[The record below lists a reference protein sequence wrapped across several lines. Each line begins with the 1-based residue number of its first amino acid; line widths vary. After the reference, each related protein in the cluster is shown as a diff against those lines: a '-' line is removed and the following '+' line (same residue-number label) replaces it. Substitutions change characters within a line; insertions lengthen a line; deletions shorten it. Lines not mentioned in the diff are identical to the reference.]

1 MSDGMEFPLPL
12 SNNSTFFENII
23 VNAFYWIIVFY
34 DLIMC
39 PDIAKKRGV
48 ILNPSFLMYH

>member
-39 PDIAKKRGV
+39 PAIAKKRGV